1 MYGDKI
7 RILVTGSEGQIGR
20 AFCRVAEKLD
30 NIEVIPV
37 SHRSFDVTDPAAI
50 EAKLADVLPHYLL
63 NGAGFNQVDA
73 AEAHPGKAFAINADG
88 PLNLA
93 KACSDLSIPMIH
105 ISSDYVFDGH
115 YASGY
120 TELDEPAPL
129 GAFGES
135 KLRGEEHVKAYQPK
149 HIILRVSWVFSESG
163 VNYLTKMLDKAR
175 EFKTIDAVD
184 DRRGCPTAAHDVA
197 RVILAIIQQLE
208 EGADHWGTY
217 HYSGAEITTR
227 YRFTEAII
235 AAAGQY
241 EELAVRK
248 IRPVAGAEEEGAE
261 RPTSSVLT
269 CKKILNTFG
278 IRQRPWRVD
287 LQRLIREIYGE
298 DGSKVPQP
306 TVETKAEELGS

>member
-7 RILVTGSEGQIGR
+7 KILVTGSDGQIGR
-20 AFCRVAEKLD
+20 AFCRAVSKLEQFEIIAF
-30 NIEVIPV
+30 NRREL
-37 SHRSFDVTDPAAI
+37 DVTDQALI
-50 EAKLADVLPHYLL
+50 EAKLAEELPHYVL
-63 NGAGFNQVDA
+63 NGAGFNYVDA
-73 AEAHPGKAFAINADG
+73 AEAHPHRAFAINGEG

-93 KACSDLSIPMIH
+93 KACHDLSIPLIH

-115 YASGY
+115 YESGY
-120 TELDEPAPL
+120 TETDEPAPL
-129 GAFGES
+129 GAFGAS
-135 KLRGEEHVKAYQPK
+135 KLQGEANVREHLAQ
-149 HIILRVSWVFSESG
+149 HIILRISWVFSENG
-163 VNYLTKMLDKAR
+163 TNYLTKTLEKAR
-175 EFKTIDAVD
+175 NQTSISAVD

-241 EELAVRK
+241 EALKVSE
-248 IRPVAGAEEEGAE
+248 ITPIPGSEESGAE

-287 LQRLIREIYGE
+287 LQRLVREVYGK
-298 DGSKVPQP
+298 DGSKVIQP
-306 TVETKAEELGS
+306 TVETRAEELGS